1 MPIRNRTIR
10 RPLHRRKD
18 PTEKVANENPSNS
31 THQLGSF
38 GALEQ
43 QSLVPAWMIRYPR
56 QLPIVG
62 PRKVEDLDESLSASE
77 VTLTAEQVDFLTADP

>member
-1 MPIRNRTIR
+1 
-10 RPLHRRKD
+10 
-18 PTEKVANENPSNS
+18 
-31 THQLGSF
+31 
-38 GALEQ
+38 
-43 QSLVPAWMIRYPR
+43 MIRYPR